1 MFAVDF
7 VCVCV
12 CVCVCVYWINALY
25 QAEEVPLYFYF
36 SKSIIHEWM
45 SNFVKCLFLC
55 WFMNSCAFLLQF
67 VNWYIIS
74 IDLMILKNPC
84 ILGIQPISLWCIISL
99 MYCWGWFA
107 SVCWG
112 FLHLCSLVINWFV
125 IFFFSGTFGFS
136 IRVMVDS

>member
-1 MFAVDF
+1 MSSVNKDSFCFFFSSLLSYINISFSCLPPWCLIRVVRLDILSLFLIMEETSWAFSVRCD
-7 VCVCV
+7 VCCRFCMCV

-67 VNWYIIS
+67 VNMLY
-74 IDLMILKNPC
+74 
-84 ILGIQPISLWCIISL
+84 
-99 MYCWGWFA
+99 Y
-107 SVCWG
+107 
-112 FLHLCSLVINWFV
+112 
-125 IFFFSGTFGFS
+125 
-136 IRVMVDS
+136 